1 LSATLIAGLF
11 LTSPISL
18 LAPQAQAATTVY
30 LSETDKLQ
38 FLKANAS
45 YALSATKTAAGAFAS
60 TKPAV
65 KGTSAAA
72 LASNRRAEVGVF

>member
-1 LSATLIAGLF
+1 LNVTI
-11 LTSPISL
+11 
-18 LAPQAQAATTVY
+18 
-30 LSETDKLQ
+30 
-38 FLKANAS
+38 
-45 YALSATKTAAGAFAS
+45 GAFAS